1 MTPSFPTRR
10 SSDRRDPLAMSD
22 AVRAV
27 LDIATLTDTTLEA
40 RSGCPMDD
48 VFTRWSQSEERGCP
62 MSVQDINSELGL
74 VVPGGAETTRTT
86 MARSLILL
94 RSEEHT
100 SELQS
105 LMRIS
110 YAVFC
115 LKKKI

>member
-1 MTPSFPTRR
+1 MRVAVLA
-10 SSDRRDPLAMSD
+10 RDPLAMSD

-94 RSEEHT
+94 SERNDLWEGRSEEHT
-100 SELQS
+100 SELQP
-105 LMRIS
+105 LM
-110 YAVFC
+110 
-115 LKKKI
+115 